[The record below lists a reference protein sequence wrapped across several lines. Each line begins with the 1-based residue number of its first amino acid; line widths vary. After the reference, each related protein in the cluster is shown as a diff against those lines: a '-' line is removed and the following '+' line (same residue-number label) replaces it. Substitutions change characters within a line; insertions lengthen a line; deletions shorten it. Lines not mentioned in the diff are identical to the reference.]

1 MLSDLDSLNVAK
13 ISFAIASMQAN
24 IESLASTIFLKPGNT
39 ETELNIIKMLYD
51 YTAVVGMDT
60 LTEYAA
66 EGTADGFE
74 LSIAELNT
82 LLGNTL
88 IDNANY
94 QEALDRVISQESIP
108 VDNSSDVNEQFYLF
122 QNQITSDVYVEYA
135 SAQAAGDKEPYIQIA
150 VDENS
155 EGEIWDVV
163 YKLLNGTYATILDDH
178 VITSTEAAQG
188 FIFINDGTGPVT
200 VNNGITGDGYINVVK
215 NGETVPV
222 SADYYFDY
230 Q

>member
-1 MLSDLDSLNVAK
+1 
-13 ISFAIASMQAN
+13 
-24 IESLASTIFLKPGNT
+24 
-39 ETELNIIKMLYD
+39 MLYD

-108 VDNSSDVNEQFYLF
+108 VNNSSDVNEQFYLF

-163 YKLLNGTYATILDDH
+163 YKLLNGTYTTILNDH
-178 VITSTEAAQG
+178 VITPTEAAQG

-200 VNNGITGDGYINVVK
+200 VTDGITGDGYINVVK
-215 NGETVPV
+215 DGENGPV